1 MHGNSHAMR
10 SITLLA
16 LAGCASAAPAVEGP
30 EAAVRRYFRASDE
43 GSPALL
49 REATHPSI
57 WMQSVGPEGQLRI
70 IPQLAWTLR
79 LENPTAAASRELS
92 VLDRE
97 GGLALVRATSK
108 WPDRGFEDLIVAVRD
123 GTRWQMVAK
132 IFTAAPD
139 PAELT
144 ADDRAQIAGA
154 VADKIAAHAGND
166 PALLAKSHTDDCP
179 YYRTDPALVRSSL
192 SEAAARY
199 AVNRAAGKTSAS
211 PWRTLIVTGRG
222 TIAAVKL
229 DVQHEGTR
237 YIDYLLL
244 LRLAQGWRIVAAVW
258 GDPRAR

>member
-1 MHGNSHAMR
+1 MR
-10 SITLLA
+10 SLTLLA
-16 LAGCASAAPAVEGP
+16 VAGCAGGSAAAPSTERP
-30 EAAVRRYFRASDE
+30 DAAVRRYFRASDE
-43 GSPALL
+43 GSPTLL

-57 WMQSVGPEGQLRI
+57 WMQSATPEGDLRI
-70 IPQLAWTLR
+70 VPQLAWTLR
-79 LENPTAAASRELS
+79 LTNAVPATSRELAIIDS
-92 VLDRE
+92 E

-123 GTRWQMVAK
+123 GARWQMVAK

-139 PAELT
+139 PADLT
-144 ADDRAQIAGA
+144 DDDKSQIAA
-154 VADKIAAHAGND
+154 VIADKLAAHGQYE
-166 PALLAKSHTDDCP
+166 PSLLAKSHTDDCP
-179 YYRTDPALVRSSL
+179 YYRTDPKLVRSSL

-199 AVNRAAGKTSAS
+199 AENRDAGKTSAS

-244 LRLAQGWRIVAAVW
+244 LRLKQGWRIVAAVW
-258 GDPRAR
+258 GDPLSR